1 MQNGIDGIESASCKS
16 TGHSSFEKAK
26 QTPGQTESDRKLVD
40 EKVLAQTLQQGSS
53 LLNYN
58 CIQLSWV
65 KKIIH
70 LGGPP
75 PCVGKFESEEL
86 GLLPEGPAYLFCSWT
101 YMDIA
106 A

>member
-1 MQNGIDGIESASCKS
+1 MVSSRHLAKVQGIHLSRRRSKRQ
-16 TGHSSFEKAK
+16 AK
-26 QTPGQTESDRKLVD
+26 QNLTENMWMKKSLHKLFNRAAVCLITIVMG
-40 EKVLAQTLQQGSS
+40 KNNSS
-53 LLNYN
+53 WW
-58 CIQLSWV
+58 S
-65 KKIIH
+65 
-70 LGGPP
+70 P